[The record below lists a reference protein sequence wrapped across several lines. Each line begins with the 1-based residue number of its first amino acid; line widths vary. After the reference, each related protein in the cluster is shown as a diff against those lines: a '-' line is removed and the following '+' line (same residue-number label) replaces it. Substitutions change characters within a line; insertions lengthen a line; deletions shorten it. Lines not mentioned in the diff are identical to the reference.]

1 MNRLAL
7 GWVKLAA
14 VGGLAA
20 LLVACGSP
28 APNGLPPGAIG
39 VIAGE
44 NFWGSIAL
52 QLGGSHVSVQSVV
65 SDPNAD
71 PHEYESSAND
81 ARAFAEA
88 RLVILN
94 GAGYDDWGT
103 KLLDANP
110 AVGRQVLTVADLLG
124 KKVGDNPHFWY
135 SPDYVVRVADAIT
148 AQYKSIDSAEASY
161 FDQRRAEFAKA
172 LQPYTD
178 EIGKIRLRYAGA
190 PVGATESIF
199 VYLAAALGL
208 NLTTPAEFMEA
219 VAEGN
224 DPPASAVR
232 EFQDQISAHQIK
244 VLVYNV
250 QTTTAVTTTVKALAA
265 SHHIPSV
272 GVSETLLPQ
281 NMTFQDWQLRQLNAL
296 ETALSSTR

>member
-1 MNRLAL
+1 MIGRAR
-7 GWVKLAA
+7 
-14 VGGLAA
+14 
-20 LLVACGSP
+20 LVAVCGIVALAWACGGQ
-28 APNGLPPGAIG
+28 APTNQLSNAIS
-39 VIAGE
+39 VVAGE

-52 QLGGSHVSVQSVV
+52 QLGGAKVSVQSVV

-81 ARAFAEA
+81 ARAFADA

-94 GAGYDDWGT
+94 GAGYDDWGK
-103 KLLDANP
+103 KLLGANP
-110 AVGRQVLTVADLLG
+110 ASGRHVLTVADLLG

-135 SPDYVVRVADAIT
+135 SPEYVARVADAIT
-148 AQYKSIDSAEASY
+148 AQYRSLDSANANY
-161 FDQRRAEFAKA
+161 FDQRRAEFATA
-172 LQPYTD
+172 LGPYTD
-178 EIGKIRLRYAGA
+178 EIGKIQSKYAGT

-199 VYLAAALGL
+199 VYLAGALDL
-208 NLTTPAEFMEA
+208 NLTTPAEFMDA

-232 EFQDQISAHQIK
+232 EFQDQISANQIK

-272 GVSETLLPQ
+272 GVSETLLPE
-281 NMTFQDWQLRQLNAL
+281 NLTFQEWQLKQLTSL
-296 ETALSSTR
+296 EAALSSTS

>member
-1 MNRLAL
+1 MIRGVKQASALGLLAL
-7 GWVKLAA
+7 V
-14 VGGLAA
+14 
-20 LLVACGSP
+20 VACG
-28 APNGLPPGAIG
+28 ATATAGPPSSAIS
-39 VIAGE
+39 VIAAE
-44 NFWGSIAL
+44 NFWGSIAM
-52 QLGGSHVSVQSVV
+52 QLGGARVSVQSVV

-94 GAGYDDWGT
+94 GAGYDDWGK

-110 AVGRQVLTVADLLG
+110 ASARHVLTVADLVG

-135 SPDYVVRVADAIT
+135 SPEYVVKVADSIT
-148 AQYKSIDSAEASY
+148 AQYRSVDSADASY
-161 FDQRRAEFAKA
+161 FDQLRAKFAAA

-178 EIGKIRLRYAGA
+178 EIATIKQKYAGT

-199 VYLAAALGL
+199 VYLASGLGL
-208 NLTTPAEFMEA
+208 NLTTPAEFMNA

-224 DPPASAVR
+224 DPSASAVV
-232 EFQDQISAHQIK
+232 EFQDQISANQIK

-250 QTTTAVTTTVKALAA
+250 QTTTAVTTAVKTLAA
-265 SHHIPSV
+265 SLHIPAV

-281 NMTFQDWQLRQLNAL
+281 NLTFQDWQLTQLTSL
-296 ETALSSTR
+296 EAALSKS

>member
-1 MNRLAL
+1 MQ
-7 GWVKLAA
+7 
-14 VGGLAA
+14 VGGAK
-20 LLVACGSP
+20 V
-28 APNGLPPGAIG
+28 N
-39 VIAGE
+39 
-44 NFWGSIAL
+44 
-52 QLGGSHVSVQSVV
+52 VQSVV

-110 AVGRQVLTVADLLG
+110 SSTRQVLTVADLLG

-148 AQYKSIDSAEASY
+148 AQYRSIDPADAGY
-161 FDQRRAEFAKA
+161 FDQRRAEFTTA
-172 LQPYTD
+172 LHPYID
-178 EIGKIRLRYAGA
+178 EIGKIKAKYAGTS
-190 PVGATESIF
+190 VGATESIV

-208 NLTTPAEFMEA
+208 NLTTPAEFMNA
-219 VAEGN
+219 VAEGT
-224 DPPASAVR
+224 DPPASAVV
-232 EFQDQISAHQIK
+232 EFQDQITSNQIK

-250 QTTTAVTTTVKALAA
+250 QTLTAVTTTVKALAS

-272 GVSETLLPQ
+272 GVSETLLPE
-281 NMTFQDWQLRQLNAL
+281 NLSFEDWQLKQLASL
-296 ETALSSTR
+296 EVALSSTS

>member
-1 MNRLAL
+1 MRGWERLAAACAI
-7 GWVKLAA
+7 VALA
-14 VGGLAA
+14 L
-20 LLVACGSP
+20 ACGSP
-28 APNGLPPGAIG
+28 GASGTSSSAIS

-52 QLGGSHVSVQSVV
+52 QLGGTRVNVQSVV
-65 SDPNAD
+65 TDPNAD

-88 RLVILN
+88 GLVILN
-94 GAGYDDWGT
+94 GAGYDDWGR

-110 AVGRQVLTVADLLG
+110 ASGRHVLTVADLLG

-135 SPDYVVRVADAIT
+135 SPDYVVRVADAVT
-148 AQYKSIDSAEASY
+148 AQYKSIDSAEAAY
-161 FDQRRAEFAKA
+161 FDQRRAEFTTA
-172 LQPYTD
+172 LLPYTD
-178 EIGKIRLRYAGA
+178 KIAKIKANYEGT

-208 NLTTPAEFMEA
+208 DLTTPVDFMNA

-224 DPPASAVR
+224 DPPASAVV

-244 VLVYNV
+244 ILVYNV

-265 SHHIPSV
+265 SHHIPGV
-272 GVSETLLPQ
+272 GVSETLLPENQ
-281 NMTFQDWQLRQLNAL
+281 TFQDWQLKQLASL
-296 ETALSSTR
+296 EVALSSAS

>member
-1 MNRLAL
+1 MSR
-7 GWVKLAA
+7 GVKLAA
-14 VGGLAA
+14 VWGLVA
-20 LLVACGSP
+20 LAVACGSP
-28 APNGLPPGAIG
+28 APNGLPPGAIS

-52 QLGGSHVSVQSVV
+52 QLGGAKVSVQSVV

-94 GAGYDDWGT
+94 GAGYDDWGR
-103 KLLDANP
+103 KLLDANL
-110 AVGRQVLTVADLLG
+110 ASGRHVLTVSDLLG

-135 SPDYVVRVADAIT
+135 SPDYVVRVADAVT
-148 AQYKSIDSAEASY
+148 SQYKSIDSADAGY
-161 FDQRRAEFAKA
+161 FDQRRTEFTTA

-178 EIGKIRLRYAGA
+178 EIAKIKSKYAGT
-190 PVGATESIF
+190 PVGATESIV

-208 NLTTPAEFMEA
+208 NLTTPAEFMNA

-224 DPPASAVR
+224 DPPASAVVD
-232 EFQDQISAHQIK
+232 FQDQVSANQIK

-265 SHHIPSV
+265 SRHIPSV

-281 NMTFQDWQLRQLNAL
+281 NVNFQDWQLKQLVSL
-296 ETALSSTR
+296 EVALSSTS

>member
-1 MNRLAL
+1 MS
-7 GWVKLAA
+7 AA
-14 VGGLAA
+14 AKRTLVFGL
-20 LLVACGSP
+20 LVLMVACGSP
-28 APNGLPPGAIG
+28 GASTASSSAIS

-52 QLGGSHVSVQSVV
+52 QLGGAKVTVQSVV

-88 RLVILN
+88 KLVILN
-94 GAGYDDWGT
+94 GAGYDDWGK

-110 AVGRQVLTVADLLG
+110 ASTRHVLAVADLLG

-135 SPDYVVRVADAIT
+135 SPEYVVKVADAIT
-148 AQYKSIDSAEASY
+148 AQYRSIDSADASY
-161 FDQRRAEFAKA
+161 FDQRRAEFTTA

-178 EIGKIRLRYAGA
+178 EIAKIKLKYSGT

-208 NLTTPAEFMEA
+208 NLTTPLEFMDA

-224 DPPASAVR
+224 DPPASAVVA
-232 EFQDQISAHQIK
+232 FQDQISAGQIRA
-244 VLVYNV
+244 LVFNV

-272 GVSETLLPQ
+272 GVSETLLPE
-281 NMTFQDWQLRQLNAL
+281 NVTFQDWQLRQLTSL
-296 ETALSSTR
+296 EAALSSTS

>member
-1 MNRLAL
+1 MVRAIRCASVFGFLAL
-7 GWVKLAA
+7 A
-14 VGGLAA
+14 
-20 LLVACGSP
+20 VACGSP
-28 APNGLPPGAIG
+28 AASGPPSSAIS
-39 VIAGE
+39 VIAAE

-52 QLGGSHVSVQSVV
+52 QLGGAKVSVQSVV
-65 SDPNAD
+65 TDPNAD

-81 ARAFAEA
+81 ARAFADA

-94 GAGYDDWGT
+94 GAGYDDWGK

-110 AVGRQVLTVADLLG
+110 ASARHVLTVAGLLG

-135 SPDYVVRVADAIT
+135 SSDYVLKVADGIT
-148 AQYKSIDSAEASY
+148 AQYRSIDSADASY
-161 FDQRRAEFAKA
+161 FEQRHADFATA

-178 EIGKIRLRYAGA
+178 EIGTIKLKYEGT
-190 PVGATESIF
+190 PVGATESVF
-199 VYLAAALGL
+199 VYLAGALGL
-208 NLTTPAEFMEA
+208 NLTTPAEFMDA

-224 DPPASAVR
+224 DPPASAVV
-232 EFQDQISAHQIK
+232 ELQDQISANQIK

-272 GVSETLLPQ
+272 GISETLLPE
-281 NMTFQDWQLRQLNAL
+281 NLTFQDWQLKQLTSLA
-296 ETALSSTR
+296 TALSTTS